1 MQLQNFVLSSMLN
14 LSEYL
19 EVIDL
24 QTVFITRKLPDE
36 VVKQL
41 KEKFNVKMWH
51 SEEIPMTY
59 EELKKEAKDAH
70 ALWTVLSDKIDR
82 ELIESLP
89 NLKVISNLA
98 VGYNNIDTE
107 AAKER
112 GIIVTNTPGVLT
124 ETTADLTFALL
135 LATARRV
142 TESERDLRAGK
153 WKSWTPMGLTGMD
166 VFGATLGIIGMG
178 RIGEAV
184 AKRAKGF
191 NMNVLYHNRT
201 RKKEAEEEFGFSY
214 VELDTLLQE
223 SDFIVLL
230 TPLTAETKGLIG
242 ERELSLMKETAAIIN
257 VARGGIIDE
266 QALYE
271 ALKTNKIWAAGLDV
285 FEVEP
290 VPMDHPLLT
299 LPNVTV
305 LPHIGSASIHT
316 RMAMMQMNAE
326 AIEAVLEETEPE
338 NRVV

>member
-1 MQLQNFVLSSMLN
+1 MLN

-98 VGYNNIDTE
+98 VGYNNIDTG

-184 AKRAKGF
+184 ARRAKGF

-214 VELDTLLQE
+214 AELDTLLQE

-242 ERELSLMKETAAIIN
+242 ERELGLMKETASIIN

-271 ALKTNKIWAAGLDV
+271 ALTTNKIWAAGLDV

-305 LPHIGSASIHT
+305 LPHIGSASIRT

-326 AIEAVLEETEPE
+326 AIEAVLEEKEPK
-338 NRVV
+338 NRIV